1 MVSAT
6 CTKNLAV
13 SIHTPARGVT
23 ALRAAHRAP
32 APCFN
37 PHSRTGSDLQGHQ
50 IRSIHHQVSIHTP
63 ARGVTCLNF
72 YLGLRIGVS
81 IHTPARGVTFHK
93 KKLDVYHY
101 VSIHTP
107 ARGVT

>member
-81 IHTPARGVTFHK
+81 IHTPARGVT
-93 KKLDVYHY
+93 
-101 VSIHTP
+101 
-107 ARGVT
+107 

>member
-63 ARGVTCLNF
+63 ARGVT
-72 YLGLRIGVS
+72 
-81 IHTPARGVTFHK
+81 FHK